1 LIQALRKQAPA
12 VRGTI
17 SLNAKFALLI
27 DGGFLTKAL
36 SVKHKKFP
44 TPADIDAECTRVRSH
59 PDLAAIDLM
68 RIYFYDAPP
77 ASEILTNPIDGATL
91 DLTKTPIHVRNTQ
104 LLNDL
109 ELLPNFAVRRGEA
122 MARGWKIGKAAMQ
135 RLLKKPATPTAK
147 DLVPNISQKGV
158 DLRIG
163 LDIARIALRQ
173 TAQVICV
180 ITGDSDLIPAFKF
193 ARREGLRVYL
203 DYLGMPIR
211 RELRAHADV
220 VI

>member
-12 VRGTI
+12 ARSTP
-17 SLNAKFALLI
+17 SLNPKFALLI
-27 DGGFLTKAL
+27 DGAFLTKAL
-36 SVKHKKFP
+36 TVKNKKFP
-44 TPADIDAECTRVRSH
+44 TVGDVDAECKRVRTH
-59 PDLAAIDLM
+59 AHLAALDLL

-77 ASEILTNPIDGATL
+77 AKEVLTNPIDGSVL
-91 DLTKTPIHVRNTQ
+91 DLTKTPIYARNTQ

-109 ELLPNFAVRRGEA
+109 ELLPDFAVRRGEA
-122 MARGWKIGKAAMQ
+122 MARGWRIGKAAMK

-163 LDIARIALRQ
+163 LDISRIALRQ
-173 TAQVICV
+173 SAQVICV

-203 DYLGMPIR
+203 EHLGLPVR
-211 RELRAHADV
+211 RELKAHADI

>member
-1 LIQALRKQAPA
+1 M
-12 VRGTI
+12 
-17 SLNAKFALLI
+17 I

-36 SVKHKKFP
+36 SVKNKKFP
-44 TPADIDAECTRVRSH
+44 SPSDIDAECKRVRSH
-59 PDLAAIDLM
+59 PDLRALDLL

-77 ASEILTNPIDGATL
+77 ASGVLTNPIDGSVL
-91 DLTKTPIHVRNTQ
+91 DLSKTAIHTRNTQ
-104 LLNDL
+104 FLNDV
-109 ELLPNFAVRRGEA
+109 ELLPDFAVRRGEA
-122 MARGWKIGKAAMQ
+122 MARGWKIGKAAMI

-147 DLVPNISQKGV
+147 DLVPNVSQKGV

-180 ITGDSDLIPAFKF
+180 ITGDSDPVPAFKF

-203 DYLGMPIR
+203 DYLGMPVR
-211 RELRAHADV
+211 RELLAHADIIV
-220 VI
+220 

>member
-1 LIQALRKQAPA
+1 M
-12 VRGTI
+12 
-17 SLNAKFALLI
+17 LI
-27 DGGFLTKAL
+27 DGAFLTKAL
-36 SVKHKKFP
+36 HIKHKKFP
-44 TPADIDAECTRVRSH
+44 TPADIEAECKRVRSH
-59 PDLAAIDLM
+59 PDLKALDLL
-68 RIYFYDAPP
+68 RVYFYDAPP
-77 ASEILTNPIDGATL
+77 ASEVLTNPIDGSVL

-109 ELLPNFAVRRGEA
+109 ELLPDFAVRRGEA
-122 MARGWKIGKAAMQ
+122 MARGWRIGKAAMQ
-135 RLLKKPATPTAK
+135 KLLKKPAPPTAK

-180 ITGDSDLIPAFKF
+180 ITGDSDLVPAFKF

-203 DYLGMPIR
+203 DYLGLPVR

-220 VI
+220 IV